1 VSATQET
8 GAGRARA
15 GLTRWQPVLLERNG
29 ELAAVDALI
38 GGMGSLLAIEGPP
51 GIGKTALL
59 AEARRRGE
67 AAGLQVLGA
76 RGSEFERRFS
86 FGIVRQLFEPLL
98 VQLSEEERADVVTGA
113 AGLAIPLFEP
123 NQLAEG
129 QPPDVSL
136 GMLHGLYWLVAN
148 VAARQPLLLVVDDLH
163 WCDLASLRWLAY
175 ILPRIEGLEVAVVAG
190 ARQGEPG
197 EAPAVRAQILSDPLT
212 TIVRPAPLSTGAVTE
227 LIREALSTDADEAFC
242 AACHEITGGSPLLL
256 HELVNALVT
265 EGVVPVDDSVPGLR
279 ELAARAGWRAV
290 SVRLGSLPQAAT
302 RLAQSVAVLGDDVDP
317 HQAAEMAELSDE
329 EASAAA
335 ADLARADVLRPNVPL
350 EFVHP
355 LIRGAV
361 YETLTALE
369 RSSLHRRAA
378 HLLINRGIDPERVAA
393 HLLLA
398 PPAPFSGEGSAKGIA
413 VLREAARSARSRG
426 ASESAAAYLRRAYAE
441 PVPGPQRADV
451 LLELGM
457 AEALVS
463 GNAAVDHLRR
473 AHELLEDPIRRAKTA
488 LMLGRQLFF
497 LRPDESVAVLTQ
509 ALDELA
515 GVEPELE
522 RVLEAGLITN
532 ALFWPEIYEEA
543 RRRLERIRAQP
554 SNGSISEKMLLA
566 LLAFH
571 DARANMPA
579 ADAVALARRAL
590 TDDALLPGEV
600 SSGPYILASIVLA
613 SADDDDAVA
622 MFDAAVADAHRR
634 GSILAFGAAKAHR
647 AETFLFRGDLREAEA
662 EARDAFV
669 ACDTWGMSAA
679 FPGLLASFLGEALM
693 EQGRLD
699 EAAAV
704 LSRGEA
710 GQTSEMLRADV
721 FLDRRARLHLLRGEL
736 ALGLQQMLAA
746 GRRFEAVAG
755 RNPAFMPWRSQAA
768 LALLQ
773 LERLEEAAALA
784 QEELEL
790 ARVWGA
796 PRALGAA
803 LRVAG
808 LVEGG
813 KGGLALLQEA
823 VEVLTGSPAKLEQA
837 KARTEL
843 GAALRRANQRNKA
856 REQLRRAVELATICG
871 ATPLAARA
879 ESELLAT
886 GARPRRVALSG
897 VESLTPSELRVA
909 ELAAEG
915 PTNREIAQTLFITA
929 KTVEVHLSSVYRKL
943 GISSRSQLAGALGEP
958 ARAD

>member
-1 VSATQET
+1 MSTTQET
-8 GAGRARA
+8 RGSQLHTGAA
-15 GLTRWQPVLLERNG
+15 RWQPVLLERDG
-29 ELAAVDALI
+29 ELGAVDALL
-38 GGMGSLLAIEGPP
+38 GGSGGLVVVEGPP
-51 GIGKTALL
+51 GIGKTALI
-59 AEARRRGE
+59 AESRRRGE
-67 AAGLQVLGA
+67 AAGMQVLGA

-86 FGIVRQLFEPLL
+86 FGVVRQLFEPFL
-98 VQLSEEERADVVTGA
+98 VQLSEEERADVVAGA
-113 AGLAIPLFEP
+113 AALATPLFEP
-123 NQLAEG
+123 TQLAEG

-136 GMLHGLYWLVAN
+136 GMLHGLYWLAAN

-175 ILPRIEGLEVAVVAG
+175 LLPRMEGLEVVVVAG
-190 ARQGEPG
+190 VRQSEPG
-197 EAPAVRAQILSDPLT
+197 EDPAVLAQIMSDPLAT
-212 TIVRPAPLSTGAVTE
+212 VVRPAPLSTLAVTE
-227 LIREALSTDADEAFC
+227 LVREALSADAEEAFC
-242 AACHEITGGSPLLL
+242 AACHEITGGNPLLV
-256 HELVNALVT
+256 HELVNALVA
-265 EGVVPVDDSVPGLR
+265 EDVVPVDASVAALR

-290 SVRLGSLPQAAT
+290 SVRLGGLPRAAT
-302 RLAQSVAVLGDDVDP
+302 RLAQAVAVLGDDVDP
-317 HQAAEMAELSDE
+317 RQAAELAELSDE

-335 ADLARADVLRPNVPL
+335 ADLARADLLRPRVPL

-355 LIRGAV
+355 LLRGAA
-361 YETLTALE
+361 YETLTAHE
-369 RSSLHRRAA
+369 RSRLHTRAA
-378 HLLINRGIDPERVAA
+378 HLLLNRGADLERVAA
-393 HLLLA
+393 HLLLV
-398 PPAPFSGEGSAKGIA
+398 PPAPFSGEGSTKSIA
-413 VLREAARSARSRG
+413 ILRDAARSARSRG

-441 PVPGPQRADV
+441 PVPGPERADV

-463 GNAAVDHLRR
+463 GNAAVEHLRG

-532 ALFWPEIYEEA
+532 ALFWPEIYDEA
-543 RRRLERIRAQP
+543 RRRLDGVRAQP
-554 SNGSISEKMLLA
+554 NDGTVAEKMLLA

-579 ADAVALARRAL
+579 AEAVTLARSAV
-590 TDDALLPGEV
+590 TDGTLLPGEI

-613 SADDDDAVA
+613 TADEDDAISG
-622 MFDAAVADAHRR
+622 FDAAVVDAHRR
-634 GSILAFGAAKAHR
+634 GSVIAFAAAKAHR
-647 AETFLFRGDLREAEA
+647 AETFLFRGDLHEAEA

-679 FPGLLASFLGEALM
+679 FPGLLASFLGESLM

-704 LSRGEA
+704 LNRGETVEA
-710 GQTSEMLRADV
+710 SEMLRADV
-721 FLDRRARLHLLRGEL
+721 FLDRRARLHLFRGDVARGVEE
-736 ALGLQQMLAA
+736 MLDA
-746 GRRFEAVAG
+746 GRRFEAVGG

-773 LERLEEAAALA
+773 LERAEEAAALA

-813 KGGLALLQEA
+813 AEGMALLQEA
-823 VEVLTGSPAKLEQA
+823 VEVLAGSPAKLEQA

-843 GAALRRANQRNKA
+843 GATLRRANQRNKA

-886 GARPRRVALSG
+886 GARPRRIALSG
-897 VESLTPSELRVA
+897 LESLTPSERRVA
-909 ELAAEG
+909 ELAAQG
-915 PTNREIAQTLFITA
+915 PTNREIAQTLFVTP

-943 GISSRSQLAGALGEP
+943 GISSRSQLAGALAGTT
-958 ARAD
+958 